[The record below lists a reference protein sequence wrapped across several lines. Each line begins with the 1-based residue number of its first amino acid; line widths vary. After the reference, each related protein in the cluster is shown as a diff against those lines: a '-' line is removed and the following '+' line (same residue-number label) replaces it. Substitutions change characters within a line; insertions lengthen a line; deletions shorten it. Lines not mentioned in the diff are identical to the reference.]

1 MLDKRDMEFDLEE
14 EVRGKNVKE
23 PFLSQ
28 YRCGPLL
35 GSGGFGSV
43 FSGQRLSDGLQVNN
57 TRLCLFIIRD
67 APFLRYYC
75 SRIRFLFNILLFFLS
90 IQVAIKQI
98 AVDRVQKWT
107 RLPDEV
113 NPVPME
119 IALLQQLS
127 EDGGHPGVIRM
138 LDWFEVEGRGFL
150 LVMERP
156 PHCQDLFDFI
166 TERGALSESL
176 ALRIF
181 HQVVEA
187 LRFIHS
193 RGVVHLDI
201 KDENIVIDT
210 RTMDIKI
217 IDFGSGAVLKDTPY
231 REFQGT
237 RVYSPPEWI
246 ASQCYEAV
254 PLTVWSLGVLLFD
267 MVCGDIPFEHD
278 MEIYRAC
285 PSFTRRVSKG
295 CQSLIRWCLSF
306 QPEDR
311 PTLEEIL
318 SHPWMKAGNDKEE
331 EEEEEERG
339 GLREEHGSL
348 PCQSL

>member
-1 MLDKRDMEFDLEE
+1 MLDKRAMEFDLEE

-43 FSGQRLSDGLQVNN
+43 FSGQRLSDGL
-57 TRLCLFIIRD
+57 
-67 APFLRYYC
+67 
-75 SRIRFLFNILLFFLS
+75 
-90 IQVAIKQI
+90 QVAIKQI

-193 RGVVHLDI
+193 RDVVHLDI
-201 KDENIVIDT
+201 KDENIVVDT

-285 PSFTRRVSKG
+285 PSFTRRVSTG

-331 EEEEEERG
+331 EEEEERG